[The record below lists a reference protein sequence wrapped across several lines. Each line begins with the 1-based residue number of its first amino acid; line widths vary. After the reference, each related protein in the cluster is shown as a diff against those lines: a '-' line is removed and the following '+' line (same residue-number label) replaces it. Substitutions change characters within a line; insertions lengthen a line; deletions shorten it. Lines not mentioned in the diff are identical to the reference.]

1 MGKEEGVD
9 MTGGGSEYPHNTFL
23 KILKELIK
31 KEGKERG
38 KQRETVWEDGG
49 GSKKD

>member
-1 MGKEEGVD
+1 MGKEEGED
-9 MTGGGSEYPHNTFL
+9 MRGGGSEYPHNTFL

-38 KQRETVWEDGG
+38 K
-49 GSKKD
+49 

>member
-1 MGKEEGVD
+1 MDKEEGVD
-9 MTGGGSEYPHNTFL
+9 MRGGGSEYPHNTCL

-38 KQRETVWEDGG
+38 K
-49 GSKKD
+49 